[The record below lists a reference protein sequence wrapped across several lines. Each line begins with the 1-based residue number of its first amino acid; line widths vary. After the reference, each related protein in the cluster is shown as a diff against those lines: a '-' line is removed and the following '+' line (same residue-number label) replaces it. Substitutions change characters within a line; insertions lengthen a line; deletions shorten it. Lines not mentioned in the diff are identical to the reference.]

1 MKDLPKAVFITG
13 TDTGVGK
20 TVVTAA
26 LAALLLEKG
35 FVTGVIKPFQT
46 GTELDGLSDAEFVYG
61 FLGRDCALSEVS
73 PCRLRVPLSPYRAA
87 AIEGVNIPLEDIME
101 HTRDYISRNDVTLIE
116 GAGGLCVPV
125 TESYMMAD
133 LAVDLEV
140 PVVIVARPGLGTLN
154 HTVLSVEY
162 ARQRGA
168 RVLGVIIN
176 GFPEPADVASATN
189 PAVLRD
195 VFSVNILGV
204 LPRFPGLDVEGGSF
218 SGLRRAGESC
228 FSPLFGGKF
237 SVDTFLNGLSELR
250 RRKNPFRE

>member
-20 TVVTAA
+20 TAVTAA
-26 LAALLLEKG
+26 LAALLMEKG
-35 FVTGVIKPFQT
+35 LVTGVIKPFQT
-46 GTELDGLSDAEFVYG
+46 GTELDGLSDVEFIYG
-61 FLGRDCALSEVS
+61 FLGKDFVLSEVS
-73 PCRLRVPLSPYRAA
+73 PCRLRTPLSPYRAA
-87 AIEGVNIPLEDIME
+87 SIEGAEIPLEDIIE
-101 HTRDYISRNDVTLIE
+101 HTRDYISRNDVTLVE

-133 LAVDLEV
+133 LAVDLDA
-140 PVVIVARPGLGTLN
+140 PMVIVARPGLGTLN
-154 HTVLSVEY
+154 HTALSLEY

-168 RVLGVIIN
+168 CVLGVVIN

-204 LPRFPGLDVEGGSF
+204 LPHFPGLNVEGGSF
-218 SGLRRAGESC
+218 SELRQAGESC
-228 FSPLFGGKF
+228 FSPLFGGNF
-237 SVDTFLNGLSELR
+237 SADVFLEELSEGAGR
-250 RRKNPFRE
+250 

>member
-1 MKDLPKAVFITG
+1 MNNLPKAVFVTG

-35 FVTGVIKPFQT
+35 FLTGVIKPFQT
-46 GTELDGLSDAEFVYG
+46 GTELGGLSDAEFIYG
-61 FLGRDCALSEVS
+61 FLGRDCVLSEVS

-87 AIEGVNIPLEDIME
+87 VIEGINIPLENIIE
-101 HTRDYISRNDVTLIE
+101 RTRDYISRNDVTLIE

-133 LAVDLEV
+133 LAVDLGA

-154 HTVLSVEY
+154 HTALSVEY

-168 RVLGVIIN
+168 QVLGVVIN

-189 PAVLRD
+189 PAVMRD
-195 VFSVNILGV
+195 VFSMNILGV
-204 LPRFPGLDVEGGSF
+204 LPRLPGLDVEGGSF
-218 SGLRRAGESC
+218 SGLKGVGENC

-237 SVDTFLNGLSELR
+237 SVDVFLGGLSETTR
-250 RRKNPFRE
+250 R

>member
-20 TVVTAA
+20 TAVTAA
-26 LAALLLEKG
+26 LAALLREKG
-35 FVTGVIKPFQT
+35 LVTGVIKPFQT
-46 GTELDGLSDAEFVYG
+46 GTDLEGLSDAEFIYA
-61 FLGRDCALSEVS
+61 FLGKDCVLSEVS
-73 PCRLRVPLSPYRAA
+73 PCRLKVPLSPYRAA
-87 AIEGVNIPLEDIME
+87 SIEGADIPLEDIIE
-101 HTRDYISRNDVTLIE
+101 HTRDYISRNDVTLVE

-133 LAVDLEV
+133 LAVDLGA
-140 PVVIVARPGLGTLN
+140 PMVIVVRPGLGTLN
-154 HTVLSVEY
+154 HTALSLEY

-168 RVLGVIIN
+168 RVLGVVIN

-204 LPRFPGLDVEGGSF
+204 LPHLPGLDVEGGSF
-218 SGLRRAGESC
+218 SGLKGIGENC

-237 SVDTFLNGLSELR
+237 SADAFLSELSEKTR
-250 RRKNPFRE
+250 R

>member
-20 TVVTAA
+20 TAVTAA
-26 LAALLLEKG
+26 LAALLQGKG
-35 FVTGVIKPFQT
+35 LLTGVIKPFQT
-46 GTELDGLSDAEFVYG
+46 GTELDGLIDVEFIYG
-61 FLGRDCALSEVS
+61 FLGKDFVLSEVS
-73 PCRLRVPLSPYRAA
+73 PCRLRTPLSPYRAA
-87 AIEGVNIPLEDIME
+87 SIEGVEIPLEDIIE

-133 LAVDLEV
+133 LAVDLDA
-140 PVVIVARPGLGTLN
+140 PMVIVARPGLGTLN
-154 HTVLSVEY
+154 HTALSLEY

-168 RVLGVIIN
+168 RVLGVVIN
-176 GFPEPADVASATN
+176 GFPESADVASATN

-218 SGLRRAGESC
+218 SELTKAGESC
-228 FSPLFGGKF
+228 FSPLFGGNF
-237 SVDTFLNGLSELR
+237 SADAFLEGLSGGAGR
-250 RRKNPFRE
+250 

>member
-35 FVTGVIKPFQT
+35 FLTGVIKPFQT
-46 GTELDGLSDAEFVYG
+46 GTELDGLSDAEFIYG
-61 FLGRDCALSEVS
+61 FLGRDCVLSEVS

-87 AIEGVNIPLEDIME
+87 AIEGIKIPLEDIIE

-116 GAGGLCVPV
+116 GAGGLGVPV

-133 LAVDLEV
+133 LAVDLGA
-140 PVVIVARPGLGTLN
+140 PVVVVARPGLGTLN
-154 HTVLSVEY
+154 HTALSLEY
-162 ARQRGA
+162 ARQKGA
-168 RVLGVIIN
+168 RVLGVVIN
-176 GFPEPADVASATN
+176 GFPQPADVASATN
-189 PAVLRD
+189 PAVLKD

-204 LPRFPGLDVEGGSF
+204 LPHFPGLNVEGGSF
-218 SGLRRAGESC
+218 SELRQAGESC
-228 FSPLFGGKF
+228 FSPFFGGNF
-237 SVDTFLNGLSELR
+237 SADVLLEELS
-250 RRKNPFRE
+250 RKTGR

>member
-1 MKDLPKAVFITG
+1 MKNLPKAVFITG

-20 TVVTAA
+20 TAVTAA

-35 FVTGVIKPFQT
+35 FLTGVIKPFQT
-46 GTELDGLSDAEFVYG
+46 GTELDGLSDAEFIYG
-61 FLGRDCALSEVS
+61 FLGRDCVLSEVS
-73 PCRLRVPLSPYRAA
+73 PCRLKVPLSPCRAA
-87 AIEGVNIPLEDIME
+87 EIEGVDIPLEDIIE

-125 TESYMMAD
+125 TKSYMMAD
-133 LAVDLEV
+133 LAVDLDA
-140 PVVIVARPGLGTLN
+140 PMVIVARPGLGTLN
-154 HTVLSVEY
+154 HTALSLEY

-168 RVLGVIIN
+168 RVLGVVIN

-204 LPRFPGLDVEGGSF
+204 LPLLPGLDVEGGS
-218 SGLRRAGESC
+218 SSELERAGEDC

-237 SVDTFLNGLSELR
+237 SADAFIEKLSEATR
-250 RRKNPFRE
+250 G

>member
-1 MKDLPKAVFITG
+1 MKNLPKAVFITG

-20 TVVTAA
+20 TAVTAA

-35 FVTGVIKPFQT
+35 FLTGVIKPFQT
-46 GTELDGLSDAEFVYG
+46 GTELDGLSDAEFIYG
-61 FLGRDCALSEVS
+61 FLGRDCVLSEVS
-73 PCRLRVPLSPYRAA
+73 PCRLQAPLSPHRAA
-87 AIEGVNIPLEDIME
+87 EIEGIKIPLDDIIE

-125 TESYMMAD
+125 TKSYMMAD
-133 LAVDLEV
+133 LAVDLDA
-140 PVVIVARPGLGTLN
+140 PMVIVARPGLGTLN
-154 HTVLSVEY
+154 HTALSLEY

-168 RVLGVIIN
+168 RVLGVVIN

-204 LPRFPGLDVEGGSF
+204 LPLLSGLDVEGGS
-218 SGLRRAGESC
+218 SSELERAGEDC

-237 SVDTFLNGLSELR
+237 LADTFIEELSEATR
-250 RRKNPFRE
+250 G

>member
-1 MKDLPKAVFITG
+1 MNDLPKAVFITG

-35 FVTGVIKPFQT
+35 SLTGVIKPFQT
-46 GTELDGLSDAEFVYG
+46 GTELDGLSDAEFIYG
-61 FLGRDCALSEVS
+61 FLERDCVLSEVS

-87 AIEGVNIPLEDIME
+87 EIEGINIPLENIIE

-133 LAVDLEV
+133 LAVDLEA
-140 PVVIVARPGLGTLN
+140 PVIVVARPGLGTLN
-154 HTVLSVEY
+154 HTALSVEY

-168 RVLGVIIN
+168 QVLGVVIN

-189 PAVLRD
+189 PAVMRD
-195 VFSVNILGV
+195 VFSMDILGV
-204 LPRFPGLDVEGGSF
+204 LPRLPGLDVEGGSF
-218 SGLRRAGESC
+218 SGLKGVGESC

-237 SVDTFLNGLSELR
+237 SVDAFLQGLSETKR
-250 RRKNPFRE
+250 R

>member
-1 MKDLPKAVFITG
+1 MKNLPKAVFITG

-20 TVVTAA
+20 TAVTAA

-35 FVTGVIKPFQT
+35 FLTGVIKPFQT
-46 GTELDGLSDAEFVYG
+46 GTELDGLSDAEFIYG
-61 FLGRDCALSEVS
+61 FLGRDCVLSEVS
-73 PCRLRVPLSPYRAA
+73 PCRLQAPLSPYRAA
-87 AIEGVNIPLEDIME
+87 EIEGIKIPLDGIIE

-125 TESYMMAD
+125 TKSYMMAD
-133 LAVDLEV
+133 LAVDLDA
-140 PVVIVARPGLGTLN
+140 PMVIVARPGLGTLN
-154 HTVLSVEY
+154 HTALSLEY

-168 RVLGVIIN
+168 RVLGVVIN

-204 LPRFPGLDVEGGSF
+204 LPCLPGLDVEGGSS
-218 SGLRRAGESC
+218 SGLERAGEDC
-228 FSPLFGGKF
+228 FSPFFGGKF
-237 SVDTFLNGLSELR
+237 SMGAFIEELSDATR
-250 RRKNPFRE
+250 G